1 MRVCRCSATTVCSL
15 MFVSKLG
22 RHKRTKQCFI
32 SPGHLSERQRFRQ
45 SRRMFELHRSS
56 GVWTNRRCLCPY
68 VHTGDSRSCFVVEMP
83 TTFLFTSVTSRNGL
97 SPQTL
102 AYPTQCEFRQFAV
115 LVSLPCVLTVPVPWC
130 SYLVL
135 IVDCVYILWVIAIW
149 N

>member
-1 MRVCRCSATTVCSL
+1 MRVCRCSATTVCSR

-22 RHKRTKQCFI
+22 RHKRTSSVL
-32 SPGHLSERQRFRQ
+32 SPQVINLNVDGFVNLAECLS
-45 SRRMFELHRSS
+45 SIAAVAS
-56 GVWTNRRCLCPY
+56 GQTEDACALMY
-68 VHTGDSRSCFVVEMP
+68 TGDSRSWFGVGMP

-115 LVSLPCVLTVPVPWC
+115 LVSLLCVLTVPVPWC
-130 SYLVL
+130 SYLVV
-135 IVDCVYILWVIAIW
+135 IVNCVYILWVIAIW